1 MPCCGSMLQISIRNL
16 WIQSVKS
23 SLMPLCFGHG
33 FPVHTSM
40 KGFGQIANFTGK
52 DSFIRLHIG
61 GRSNYCNYSNHG
73 KYSCESLEWCQDL
86 KLLRMQRH
94 RNLSFGRKLR
104 SALSHFASFVVAS
117 VQKALE
123 ELVSG
128 WLSTR
133 ILIEFADI
141 QSRQNFPA
149 YFTHATWPCSRREI
163 HNWFL
168 PHKNRSGHVDLFS
181 IYQSLWFETHPNR
194 HQCQQWHAWRPAE
207 ILWDFVF
214 QDSRIESL
222 GFAMVRDGKY

>member
-1 MPCCGSMLQISIRNL
+1 MMSRLEAFTNAAAS
-16 WIQSVKS
+16 QSFFWAKAAFCII
-23 SLMPLCFGHG
+23 PLCELRGRICPESSG
-33 FPVHTSM
+33 R
-40 KGFGQIANFTGK
+40 IGK
-52 DSFIRLHIG
+52 WLAIYSDSHWVRRHPK
-61 GRSNYCNYSNHG
+61 ST
-73 KYSCESLEWCQDL
+73 
-86 KLLRMQRH
+86 KL
-94 RNLSFGRKLR
+94 
-104 SALSHFASFVVAS
+104 
-117 VQKALE
+117 
-123 ELVSG
+123 
-128 WLSTR
+128 
-133 ILIEFADI
+133 
-141 QSRQNFPA
+141 PA